1 VCGIRV
7 VFAYETMHLVPKLQ
21 NKVVFRMEIMLDTP
35 PHAVDKINDDR
46 KPRDFT
52 VLVWMCGRSSEAK
65 ILWLDILGYST
76 LDCGGFAGRG
86 CRKII
91 MPHMLQH

>member
-52 VLVWMCGRSSEAK
+52 VLV
-65 ILWLDILGYST
+65 
-76 LDCGGFAGRG
+76 
-86 CRKII
+86 
-91 MPHMLQH
+91 